1 MRTGEGVTQ
10 LVERMLAGDTL
21 ALPRLVSL
29 VEDESEAVAD
39 IMRRI
44 GPHTGR
50 AYCIGVTG
58 PPGTGKSTVV
68 DKLTAIM
75 REKELT
81 VGIVAVDPSSP
92 FSGGAL
98 LGDRI
103 RMQQHY
109 LDPGVFIRSMA
120 TRGSHGGLPVTV
132 QGVIKLLDASGRD
145 VVVVETVGVGQTELD
160 VVNAADIVIVVLTP
174 ESGDAVQAMKAGLFE
189 IADIFAINKADR
201 EGASRMKAELEA
213 FVAMKPGDPI
223 PVLLTQAHRGIA
235 IDELYGELE
244 RRRCIQEENGELER
258 RRRRRRREEFLEM
271 LQRKVRARFLDFAE
285 KDGQLKDLTERV
297 VAGELDPYSACA
309 QVLDDRQW
317 LGKWLTQGG

>member
-1 MRTGEGVTQ
+1 
-10 LVERMLAGDTL
+10 
-21 ALPRLVSL
+21 
-29 VEDESEAVAD
+29 
-39 IMRRI
+39 
-44 GPHTGR
+44 
-50 AYCIGVTG
+50 
-58 PPGTGKSTVV
+58 
-68 DKLTAIM
+68 
-75 REKELT
+75 

-132 QGVIKLLDASGRD
+132 QGVIKLLDAGGRD
-145 VVVVETVGVGQTELD
+145 VILVETVGVGQTELD

-189 IADIFAINKADR
+189 IADVFAINKADR

-213 FVAMKPGDPI
+213 FVAMKPGEPI
-223 PVLLTQAHRGIA
+223 PVVLTQAHRGIG
-235 IDELYGELE
+235 IDELYEELE
-244 RRRCIQEENGELER
+244 RRRRIQEENGELER
-258 RRRRRRREEFLEM
+258 RRRERRREEFLQM

-285 KDGQLKDLTERV
+285 KDGQLKDLTEQV

-317 LGKWLTQGG
+317 LGKWLSQGE

>member
-1 MRTGEGVTQ
+1 MRKGQGVTE

-21 ALPRLVSL
+21 ALPRLISM
-29 VEDESEAVAD
+29 VEGESEAVVD

-75 REKELT
+75 REKELS

-145 VVVVETVGVGQTELD
+145 VILVETVGVGQTELD
-160 VVNAADIVIVVLTP
+160 VVNATDIVIVVLTP

-213 FVAMKPGDPI
+213 FVAMKPGEPI
-223 PVLLTQAHRGIA
+223 PVVLTQAHRGIA
-235 IDELYGELE
+235 IDELYEELE
-244 RRRCIQEENGELER
+244 RRRRIQEENGELER
-258 RRRRRRREEFLEM
+258 RRRQRRREEFLEM
-271 LQRKVRARFLDFAE
+271 LQRKVRARFLDFTE
-285 KDGQLKDLTERV
+285 KDGQLKDLTEQV
-297 VAGELDPYSACA
+297 AAGELDPYSACA